1 MNIGNT
7 NIDMQRFN
15 RHDSDRYPFIKKYC
29 MAVIIL
35 FGLTLISSLALAQ
48 AGNPPAPQKTTPAT
62 SEPVSSSLPAL
73 TTGELMY
80 HILVAETATRR
91 RQFDLAL
98 SHYQAAANSSDDP
111 RIAERATNIALFIN
125 DDAATLALAQRWYA
139 LDSDNPRV
147 HRALALALL
156 REGKVDEALDHLEAV
171 RTTATADPHEGF
183 ATVSSLLGQITD
195 REVIFETMEKLLA
208 LHPQSAYALYYH
220 ALAALGV
227 EKMDQTMT
235 SLNQALDIMPDSR
248 EALLLRARVKIEQGD
263 PEQALAELAS
273 AVDKHPDDRELRLGY
288 ARMLVTA
295 DKLAESQAQ
304 FEILAQQDPDD
315 AESLY
320 ALGILAA
327 EAGQL
332 DAAENYLLKV
342 LELNQRPSDVYFE
355 LGKIEEQRLHYDKA
369 QQWYERVGEGERYLS
384 AQVKAATMLAQQG
397 DTAAMHTRMAEL
409 RLQNPED
416 TTSLY
421 IAEAEILREKKLYQD
436 AFDKLSEALADDVD
450 NNDLL
455 YARALAAEK
464 IDRLDVL
471 ETDLTKI
478 IAEDPDNGHALNAL
492 GYTLADRTDRY
503 TEALAYLEKAIA
515 LLPDDAAVLDSMG
528 WVKYRLQQYDEA
540 LKYLRRAY
548 EVNDD
553 AEIVSHLIEVLWE
566 SGQQDEA
573 RKLLQKALKKDPE
586 NDYLMKL
593 KERIKLG

>member
-1 MNIGNT
+1 
-7 NIDMQRFN
+7 
-15 RHDSDRYPFIKKYC
+15 
-29 MAVIIL
+29 
-35 FGLTLISSLALAQ
+35 
-48 AGNPPAPQKTTPAT
+48 
-62 SEPVSSSLPAL
+62 
-73 TTGELMY
+73 
-80 HILVAETATRR
+80 
-91 RQFDLAL
+91 
-98 SHYQAAANSSDDP
+98 
-111 RIAERATNIALFIN
+111 
-125 DDAATLALAQRWYA
+125 
-139 LDSDNPRV
+139 
-147 HRALALALL
+147 
-156 REGKVDEALDHLEAV
+156 
-171 RTTATADPHEGF
+171 
-183 ATVSSLLGQITD
+183 
-195 REVIFETMEKLLA
+195 
-208 LHPQSAYALYYH
+208 
-220 ALAALGV
+220 
-227 EKMDQTMT
+227 
-235 SLNQALDIMPDSR
+235 
-248 EALLLRARVKIEQGD
+248 
-263 PEQALAELAS
+263 
-273 AVDKHPDDRELRLGY
+273 
-288 ARMLVTA
+288 MLVTA
-295 DKLAESQAQ
+295 DKLEESQAQ

-478 IAEDPDNGHALNAL
+478 IADDPDNGHALNAL